1 MAMKAMAKLLMAVL
15 VVYALGIVVA
25 TANTLAETDD
35 AVDSQAVDLS
45 PSSSSGRPFIEGNA
59 EAKREPY
66 RKLMRSYNPIILY
79 HQSIRHP

>member
-25 TANTLAETDD
+25 TANTLTETDD

-45 PSSSSGRPFIEGNA
+45 SSSSSGRPFIEGNA
-59 EAKREPY
+59 
-66 RKLMRSYNPIILY
+66 
-79 HQSIRHP
+79 

>member
-45 PSSSSGRPFIEGNA
+45 PSSSSGRPLLKEMHRPRENLIGN
-59 EAKREPY
+59 
-66 RKLMRSYNPIILY
+66 
-79 HQSIRHP
+79 